1 MKKGKYAKQ
10 TKNVNVWPVLIVVL
24 VVVIVAVILAIWQ
37 PWQLRQSEPNVTVSE
52 DFYQENNET
61 DTTDQADVTEEMD
74 ANLENNTFF
83 VDLSCSG
90 IITDVNGEICFVAD
104 QMYHVEIDDV
114 VYENINIFHLNDP
127 NYQNWAEQTV
137 TVRAAAISKSDE
149 KFMLDLQYIVSDDV
163 CVSTPFSE
171 YHFPAEWADRLLVKH
186 SYSDSD
192 YTVAFYA
199 DMDGVQEYLFSIV
212 MGENDGTPIG
222 KLTDDMDAVTMV
234 YLLNREDNFEGY
246 SQTEQD
252 YLYSMME
259 GINYLFDELA
269 ENPQFS
275 DEF

>member
-1 MKKGKYAKQ
+1 MVGCCDFSGKVPAIGCVD
-10 TKNVNVWPVLIVVL
+10 NVLDGYFQSTYIVSDL
-24 VVVIVAVILAIWQ
+24 HSTVIPIVDRDKANAQ
-37 PWQLRQSEPNVTVSE
+37 QRE
-52 DFYQENNET
+52 DI
-61 DTTDQADVTEEMD
+61 D
-74 ANLENNTFF
+74 
-83 VDLSCSG
+83 
-90 IITDVNGEICFVAD
+90 GEICFVAD
-104 QMYHVEIDDV
+104 QMYSVEIDGV
-114 VYENINIFHLNDP
+114 AYENVNIFYLNDP

-137 TVRAAAISKSDE
+137 TVRAAAVSKSGE

-171 YHFPAEWADRLLVKH
+171 YHFPAEWADRLLIKH

-192 YTVAFYA
+192 YTIAFYA
-199 DMDGVQEYLFSIV
+199 DMDAGQEYLFSIV

-234 YLLNREDNFEGY
+234 YLNSREDNFEGY

-269 ENPQFS
+269 KNPQFS